1 MADYRWNWLIFFEKV
16 ATGGERYYQWL
27 LAGLGWTVATSL
39 LAWCLALILG
49 LGIGIIRT
57 TPLRWLALLG
67 EIYVEI
73 FRNIPLI
80 VQMFLWFF
88 VLPDLVPPVWGHW
101 LKQEMPLPEFTTAV
115 VSLAFFTAARIAE
128 QVKAGLLALPPG
140 QSQAALALGLT
151 WPQAYRY
158 VLLPVALRWIIPP
171 LTSELMNIFKN
182 SSVALTIGLLELT
195 AVTRQINEY
204 TFQSFEIFTLA
215 TVLYALLALMAN
227 RLMAWIE
234 ALTTLPGYGLGQ
246 GRE

>member
-1 MADYRWNWLIFFEKV
+1 MANYRWNWLIFFEDV

-39 LAWCLALILG
+39 LAWGLALVLG

-57 TPLRWLALLG
+57 TPLRWLALAG
-67 EIYVEI
+67 EVYVEI

-88 VLPDLVPPVWGHW
+88 VLPDLVPPAWGYW

-140 QSQAALALGLT
+140 QAQAGLALGLT
-151 WPQAYRY
+151 WPQTYRY

-171 LTSELMNIFKN
+171 LTSELMNVFKN

-204 TFQSFEIFTLA
+204 TFQSFEVFTLA
-215 TVLYALLALMAN
+215 TVLYVLVALMAN
-227 RLMAWIE
+227 QFMAWME
-234 ALTTLPGYGLGQ
+234 ARTSLPGYGVGP